1 MKSKFFLI
9 VFGIIIAGF
18 SMSAQGQSLKI
29 GYTNVDY
36 VLSNLPEMKNVQS
49 EFETYQKQLQN
60 QIQAKQ
66 QTLRSKVT
74 EYEQNVQAN
83 QWSDV
88 VRADKERELQQMDQN
103 LQKFAQD
110 AQKSMQAKYTE
121 LLQPLYKKIETAI
134 KQVAEEEGY
143 THIFNSGTP
152 GTDILLFANDE
163 SDVTDK
169 IFVKL
174 GVTPPTE

>member
-1 MKSKFFLI
+1 M
-9 VFGIIIAGF
+9 A
-18 SMSAQGQSLKI
+18 AQGQQLKI

-36 VLSNLPEMKNVQS
+36 VLSNMPQMKNVQS

-66 QTLRSKVT
+66 NTLRERLT

-110 AQKSMQAKYTE
+110 AQKSMQSKYTE
-121 LLQPLYKKIETAI
+121 LLQPLYKQIEEAI
-134 KQVAEEEGY
+134 QNVAKEGGY

-152 GTDILLFANDE
+152 GTDILLYADDD
-163 SDVTDK
+163 SDVTNK
-169 IFVKL
+169 VFAKL
-174 GVTPPTE
+174 GITPPPAE